1 MVNNLN
7 YRQWLN
13 ERVGPTLGYVSLERK
28 QLAENSTVYVQV
40 LDNQMLLTGVRLNS
54 PSHICNHVNATKL
67 HHLKWC
73 MGKLWDFWYFVSIDI
88 FDKSWKNQLDTIFSG

>member
-7 YRQWLN
+7 YRQRLN

-28 QLAENSTVYVQV
+28 QLAENSTVYVQF

-54 PSHICNHVNATKL
+54 HSHICNHVDATGPTEL
-67 HHLKWC
+67 QPLNS
-73 MGKLWDFWYFVSIDI
+73 LA
-88 FDKSWKNQLDTIFSG
+88 